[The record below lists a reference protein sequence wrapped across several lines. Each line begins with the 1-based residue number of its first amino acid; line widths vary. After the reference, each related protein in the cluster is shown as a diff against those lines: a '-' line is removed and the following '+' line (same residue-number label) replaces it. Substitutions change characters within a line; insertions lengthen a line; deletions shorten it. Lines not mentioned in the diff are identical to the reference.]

1 MAGPGG
7 RGGRRVRAAAA
18 LVVPSAAAG
27 VALAL
32 SLPPWGWWPVAFAGA
47 GLLYWRLAGLGP
59 WARLLAGWVAG
70 LGCYVPGLF
79 WARAFNWYGAVALMA
94 VEALSMAV
102 AGAAVPPVRGR
113 IPVFAGAFTLMEA
126 VRMAWPF
133 GGLPVGGVFLG
144 QADGPLLAAARLG
157 GPLLLT
163 AAVWLGGAGIGEL
176 VPRLWMVARG
186 GRWWPGAGGR
196 HGGPASTDAAAPT
209 GPATAPTGPAT
220 LATVLAAV
228 AVAGVVAVAVGGVL
242 APDGGPAVRH
252 LRVAAVQGGGRRGL
266 SQAEVS
272 PATVYTAQLAATFL
286 VHRADGGRP
295 PQLVL
300 WPEDV
305 VSLAGPLA
313 GTPQAATMAGLA
325 RQLRATVVA
334 GVTETVSATAFRNL
348 VVAWGP
354 GGRVVGTYEKVH
366 RVPFGEYVPYR
377 GFFAHFADL
386 SAVPLDAVPGHGTGL
401 LRTPAGPMG
410 VMVSYE
416 VFYAA
421 RGRSAVRAGARL
433 LLVPTNTSSYATSQV
448 PSQEVAA
455 DRLQAVEEGRDLVQA
470 APTGF
475 STVVDNRG
483 AVLQRTDLGRRQV
496 LVATVALRSGRTV
509 YEQLGDLPVLVLA
522 GIAVAAGWLWT
533 LFVSGRGRLITG
545 RGRTA
550 SPGRAHTAHPEE
562 GSPDIY

>member
-1 MAGPGG
+1 MVD
-7 RGGRRVRAAAA
+7 RGDRRTRKVGAV
-18 LVVPSAAAG
+18 VVPAAAAG

-32 SLPPWGWWPVAFAGA
+32 SLPPWGWWPLAFVGA
-47 GLLYWRLAGLGP
+47 ALLYWRLAGRGLR
-59 WARLLAGWVAG
+59 ARLLAGWVAG

-79 WARAFNWYGAVALMA
+79 WARAFNWYGAVVLMV

-102 AGAAVPPVRGR
+102 AAAAVPPVRGR
-113 IPVFAGAFTLMEA
+113 IPVFAGAFTLLEA
-126 VRMAWPF
+126 VRMTWPF
-133 GGLPVGGVFLG
+133 GGLPIGGVFLG
-144 QADGPLLAAARLG
+144 QAGGPLLDTARLG

-163 AAVWLGGAGIGEL
+163 AAVWLGGAGVGEL
-176 VPRLWMVARG
+176 VPRLWAAVASRG
-186 GRWWPGAGGR
+186 QPGPDGRRWRP
-196 HGGPASTDAAAPT
+196 GPAGAAVLTNRA
-209 GPATAPTGPAT
+209 
-220 LATVLAAV
+220 VLAAV
-228 AVAGVVAVAVGGVL
+228 VAVIGVVAVGVGGTV
-242 APDGGPAVRH
+242 APDGGPAVRY

-286 VHRADGGRP
+286 IRRADGGRR

-305 VSLAGPLA
+305 ISLIGPLA
-313 GTPQAATMAGLA
+313 GTAPAATMAGLA
-325 RQLRATVVA
+325 RQLHATVVA

-377 GFFAHFADL
+377 AFFAHFANL

-401 LRTPAGPMG
+401 LRTPAARLG

-416 VFYAA
+416 VFYAD
-421 RGRSAVRAGARL
+421 RGRSAVRAGAQL
-433 LLVPTNTSSYATSQV
+433 LVVPTNTSSYATSQV

-455 DRLQAVEEGRDLVQA
+455 DRVQAVEEGRDLVQA

-475 STVVDNRG
+475 STVVDNQG
-483 AVLQRTDLGRRQV
+483 AVRQRSGLGDRQV
-496 LVATVALRSGRTV
+496 LVATVALRSGHTV
-509 YEQLGDLPVLVLA
+509 YEQLGDLPTLLLA
-522 GIAVAAGWLWT
+522 TLGVAAGWLRAV
-533 LFVSGRGRLITG
+533 LRRRPPASGAGP
-545 RGRTA
+545 A
-550 SPGRAHTAHPEE
+550 PGEAR
-562 GSPDIY
+562 S